1 MELYPENKPF
11 DSGYLQV
18 GDGHALYYE
27 RQGNPKGK
35 PAIYLHGGPGGGCSF
50 GEYRMFNP
58 DHFNVLMFDQ
68 RGSGKSTPYASTHAN
83 NTTALISDIEKFR
96 KHCDVKSWSVC
107 GGSWGSALAMFYG
120 EKHPQR
126 VERMLLRGIFFAD
139 QEGGN
144 HITEGRALLRPLED
158 ALFKEYSDFIPAD
171 ELKKDGLLK
180 AYHKRVTSAN
190 EPLAIEAARRFYV
203 MDTALATYSLRQD
216 WIDEANKDPK
226 STLALSRLWFHF
238 AMNHFKLENK
248 DRLLNAMNKLKVPIN
263 IIHGTDDLLCPVVN
277 AETLADSCHYVSL
290 TTPLNCGHSQAE
302 PALAAA
308 FMDITE
314 RWMTEDKKTKP
325 ENNFKPTSP
334 A

>member
-35 PAIYLHGGPGGGCSF
+35 PVVYLHGGPGGGCSF

-83 NTTALISDIEKFR
+83 NTTALVSDIEKFR

-107 GGSWGSALAMFYG
+107 GGSWGSALAMFYA
-120 EKHPQR
+120 EKHPQH
-126 VERMLLRGIFFAD
+126 VERMLLRGVFFAD
-139 QEGGN
+139 QDGAN
-144 HITEGRALLRPLED
+144 HITEGRALSHPMAD
-158 ALFKEYSDFIPAD
+158 PLFKEYSDLIPAE
-171 ELKKDGLLK
+171 ELKKDGLLT
-180 AYHKRVTSAN
+180 AYHKRVTSAD
-190 EPLAIEAARRFYV
+190 ETMAMEAARRFYV
-203 MDTALATYSLRQD
+203 MDTALATYKVRQD
-216 WIDEANKDPK
+216 WIDEANNDPQ
-226 STLALSRLWFHF
+226 STLALSRLWFHY
-238 AMNHFKLENK
+238 AVHHFKPENK
-248 DRLLNAMNKLKVPIN
+248 IFLLNAMNKLEVPVN
-263 IIHGTDDLLCPVVN
+263 IIHGTDDLLCPVMN
-277 AETLADSCHYVSL
+277 AEALADSCHHVSL

-308 FMDITE
+308 FIDITE
-314 RWMTEDKKTKP
+314 RWMAEDKRIKP
-325 ENNFKPTSP
+325 GNNLKPAGP